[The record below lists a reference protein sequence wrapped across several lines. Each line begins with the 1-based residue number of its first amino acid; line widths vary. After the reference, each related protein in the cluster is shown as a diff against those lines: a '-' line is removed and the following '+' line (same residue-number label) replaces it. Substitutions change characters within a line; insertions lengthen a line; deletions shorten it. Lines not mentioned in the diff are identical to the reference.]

1 MCAMNYM
8 NNNPYTFH
16 HKNGKKKPKIH
27 SLKLPSAYQSNHE
40 EKLYLN
46 SDIQSINFHK
56 SKIKSKV
63 HRNLENVINI

>member
-1 MCAMNYM
+1 MNYM

-27 SLKLPSAYQSNHE
+27 TLKLPSAYQSNNE

-46 SDIQSINFHK
+46 SDKHYKFSQTQ
-56 SKIKSKV
+56 IKRKL
-63 HRNLENVINI
+63 HRHLENVRNI